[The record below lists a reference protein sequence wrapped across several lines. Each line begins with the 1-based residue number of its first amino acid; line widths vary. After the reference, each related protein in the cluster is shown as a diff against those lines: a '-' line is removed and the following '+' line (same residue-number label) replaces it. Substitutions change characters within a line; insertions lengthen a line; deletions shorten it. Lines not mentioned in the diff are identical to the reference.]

1 MGSAPD
7 MNGRSGC
14 ALDIKSSGPLGEDPL
29 AASLEECPVGN
40 ELSSSPPPASPQPPL
55 LVHDQP
61 TDPEEAGEPRAS
73 GGGAEIPPQAYSSLL
88 FPLLLCPFNGRG
100 GPRPPGG
107 ADSAQREG
115 GGRLFAGGTPPT
127 CGSSPTGCR
136 RIVRGHLFAGVPLPP
151 TGRQRGSRGLSEGL
165 PLAGRQGGSRKSSEG
180 LPPADRRRGPT
191 GRRRGSRGGFSLP
204 HAGPPPMAA
213 TACQG
218 RGPWLRVLFRFS
230 WPQRPSWRYPRWTW
244 ISVGLPVIEPVPG
257 VGDLLLS
264 SLIFS
269 GETLFLFLLKRET
282 QECK

>member
-1 MGSAPD
+1 MGSAPG

-107 ADSAQREG
+107 RI
-115 GGRLFAGGTPPT
+115 RLKERAGAVCSG
-127 CGSSPTGCR
+127 
-136 RIVRGHLFAGVPLPP
+136 GVPLPP
-151 TGRQRGSRGLSEGL
+151 AGPLPRAVRGSSGAVCSRGYPYPPRVVRGAPVGCRRVSRSRGVKGA
-165 PLAGRQGGSRKSSEG
+165 LAS
-180 LPPADRRRGPT
+180 RRRGPT

-230 WPQRPSWRYPRWTW
+230 WPQRPSWRFPGWTW
-244 ISVGLPVIEPVPG
+244 ISVGLPVIEPMPG

-269 GETLFLFLLKRET
+269 GDTLFLFLLKRET